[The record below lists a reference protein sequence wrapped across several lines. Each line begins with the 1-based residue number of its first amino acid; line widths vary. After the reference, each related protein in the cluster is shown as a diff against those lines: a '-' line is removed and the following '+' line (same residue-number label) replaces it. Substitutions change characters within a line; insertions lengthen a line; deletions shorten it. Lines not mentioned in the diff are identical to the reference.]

1 MAAAKQP
8 PPELP
13 PDAKAQVDALPPW
26 LRDSAA
32 RAFVATANP
41 KAAAKAERERAETD
55 RLTRFNNLVDLIAS
69 ALPTA
74 SRPSSL
80 GRSKEAQVGIE
91 ALRRVLGGKP
101 PRECE
106 PAVLATCESIIR
118 ETKERIRNSRKPP
131 PAGRGAP

>member
-1 MAAAKQP
+1 MASAKQHP
-8 PPELP
+8 LELP
-13 PDAKAQVDALPPW
+13 PDAKAHVDALPPW
-26 LRDSAA
+26 LRDVAA
-32 RAFVATANP
+32 QSFAATSNP
-41 KAAAKAERERAETD
+41 TNVAKAERERAETD

-69 ALPTA
+69 ALPTE

-80 GRSKEAQVGIE
+80 GRSREAQVGIE

-106 PAVLATCESIIR
+106 AAVLATCESIIR
-118 ETKERIRNSRKPP
+118 ETKERIRKANRPP